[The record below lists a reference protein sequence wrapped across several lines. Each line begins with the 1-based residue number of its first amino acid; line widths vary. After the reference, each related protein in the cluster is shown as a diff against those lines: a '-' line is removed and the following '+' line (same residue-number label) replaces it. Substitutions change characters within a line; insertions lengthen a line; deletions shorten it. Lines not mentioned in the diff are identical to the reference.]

1 MAVETLKGTQDFDP
15 KKSIEMNKVMDT
27 IKKNFELYGF
37 RPFDTPLIEY
47 METLTM
53 KYEED
58 SEIVEE
64 IFKVKDRGN
73 RELGLRYDL
82 TTPLCRYVASKPQL
96 KKPFRRYHIAKV
108 FRDGPL
114 KKGRMREFYQCD
126 GDVIGQEGQEIE
138 GELLSLFYTTYKSLG
153 IDVVLELNNNKI
165 LRGSLLEFGANE
177 EDLSSYILSIDKL
190 KKIQKEGV
198 LKEIEEKNLDT
209 QICSNAIDLLSSKSI
224 EILKE
229 SSSNELLKEGV
240 DELSTLVT
248 LLDFQK
254 VPYRLNFSLSRG
266 LDIYTGNIWESYDLS
281 NSVTSSLG
289 AGGRYDKVIGEYM
302 ALAKGNNEVTELVPA
317 VGISFGLVPI
327 MSVLESNETSIQ
339 KEGLTTTLI
348 VPLSQDCVSKAFQ
361 IANKFRNKNIN
372 TEIFYGYSMKK
383 AFKYCDYLGVENI
396 VILGEKD
403 IEKNTYVLKNLK
415 SKEETIFSL

>member
-1 MAVETLKGTQDFDP
+1 
-15 KKSIEMNKVMDT
+15 
-27 IKKNFELYGF
+27 
-37 RPFDTPLIEY
+37 
-47 METLTM
+47 
-53 KYEED
+53 
-58 SEIVEE
+58 
-64 IFKVKDRGN
+64 
-73 RELGLRYDL
+73 
-82 TTPLCRYVASKPQL
+82 
-96 KKPFRRYHIAKV
+96 IAKV

-138 GELLSLFYTTYKSLG
+138 GELLSLFYTTYKALG

-209 QICSNAIDLLSSKSI
+209 QICSSAIDLLSSKSI
-224 EILKE
+224 DILKE

-240 DELSTLVT
+240 NELSTLVT

-281 NSVTSSLG
+281 ESVTSSLG

-302 ALAKGNNEVTELVPA
+302 ALTKGNKEVTEFVPA

-327 MSVLESNETSIQ
+327 MSVLESKEDSSQ

-348 VPLSQDCVSKAFQ
+348 VPLSQDCVSKGFQ
-361 IANKFRNKNIN
+361 IADKFRNENIN
-372 TEIFYGYSMKK
+372 TEMFYGYSMKK